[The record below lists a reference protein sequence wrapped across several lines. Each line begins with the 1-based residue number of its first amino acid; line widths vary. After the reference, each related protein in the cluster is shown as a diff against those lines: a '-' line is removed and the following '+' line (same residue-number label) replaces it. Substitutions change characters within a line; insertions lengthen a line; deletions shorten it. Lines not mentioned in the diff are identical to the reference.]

1 MKITKKEFL
10 QKDTWVNKD
19 SRTIIT
25 SDITWLEGVGEVHH
39 GFNMKQNMDK
49 AKFEEAMKWKNP
61 GDYILEKYPADGTFL
76 PNRLIRLSIDE
87 AYDKVSQWGRAESFT
102 YEEHSFDYQIS
113 LWRGYGYQMNTSL
126 AFEAKDEE
134 EALIK
139 ASLADPNA
147 DIEEADEARAQDEP
161 LLDQAVYLDRS
172 EYGASNIYLS
182 IENARVEKLD

>member
-10 QKDTWVNKD
+10 RKDTWVNKD

-25 SDITWLEGVGEVHH
+25 SDITWMEGVGEVHH
-39 GFNMKQNMDK
+39 GFNMKQNMSE
-49 AKFEEAMKWKNP
+49 AEFGEAMGWKNP

-76 PNRLIRLSIDE
+76 PGRLVRLSIDE
-87 AYDKVSQWGRAESFT
+87 AYDKVSQWERAESST

-113 LWRGYGYQMNTSL
+113 LWRGYGYQMNPSL

-139 ASLADPNA
+139 ASLADLNA